1 MPILNK
7 LCSLLLMLLLLCGA
21 AFAKEK
27 KSDVIVSVSEDA
39 VEDENGII
47 PAEETWQFLEWIDD
61 YPQYVLRYEV
71 VIEQFDKKTKSYK
84 EALTLETESN
94 ETRIRIVPNLK
105 PGNYRFKV
113 CAYNLIGLKE
123 EYSEWC
129 DFIYIL
135 PTSQGFQV

>member
-7 LCSLLLMLLLLCGA
+7 LCSLLLMLLLLCGS

-105 PGNYRFKV
+105 PGN
-113 CAYNLIGLKE
+113 
-123 EYSEWC
+123 
-129 DFIYIL
+129 
-135 PTSQGFQV
+135 